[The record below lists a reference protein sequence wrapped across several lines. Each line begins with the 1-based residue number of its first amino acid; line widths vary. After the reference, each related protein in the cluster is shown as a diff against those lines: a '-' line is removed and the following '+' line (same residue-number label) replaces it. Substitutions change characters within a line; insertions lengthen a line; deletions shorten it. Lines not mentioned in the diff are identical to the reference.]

1 MESVQEIHIDS
12 RSNGCYQKQTS
23 GFHMNLP
30 GLYIESGG
38 KKDLYVIVTDFR
50 LPVIE
55 RRLTFVMYYG
65 FDTPNITG
73 DSVKEYNFVF
83 SSFTEFAQQLR
94 CAVYN
99 DFLYKSKCVKSN
111 EDGVV
116 NGGVAKK
123 DDVETVF
130 SLRFKDGAF
139 EMHLDEHCALFAS
152 VNLFE
157 FMGFKSEV
165 SDAKNRKNEDK
176 VLAPTGS
183 TDSMKICKRL
193 TCGAPVQFLSEADRV
208 CHLVIDRCVEP
219 AMYYNGGRYGVVCS
233 YDLVERKLLSN
244 YKRFSHE
251 GMRNI
256 SFSVLNNDFKAFDFG
271 CCLENQSLRF
281 VLNVV
286 KKI

>member
-30 GLYIESGG
+30 GLYMESGG
-38 KKDLYVIVTDFR
+38 KKDLYVNVTDFR

-55 RRLTFVMYYG
+55 RKLNFAMHYG

-111 EDGVV
+111 KDGVV
-116 NGGVAKK
+116 SGGVAKK
-123 DDVETVF
+123 DNVETVF

-176 VLAPTGS
+176 VLAPTVSSGS
-183 TDSMKICKRL
+183 GSDDTSDS
-193 TCGAPVQFLSEADRV
+193 E
-208 CHLVIDRCVEP
+208 
-219 AMYYNGGRYGVVCS
+219 
-233 YDLVERKLLSN
+233 
-244 YKRFSHE
+244 
-251 GMRNI
+251 
-256 SFSVLNNDFKAFDFG
+256 
-271 CCLENQSLRF
+271 
-281 VLNVV
+281 
-286 KKI
+286 